1 MKLHSLWPDKN
12 ELQSKY
18 YLARSHSSFFDCLAC
33 LDCWLLTA
41 KYHLRCSVCHYV
53 CVSLCVLCSNCASNC
68 AFSSVRYVLLL
79 YRIRCSA
86 SNITWML
93 TAKLLLFLLQLS
105 RASKTWFPH
114 RRNPSP
120 PQSFSVSASLHLL
133 VSLVFKN
140 AMK

>member
-1 MKLHSLWPDKN
+1 MKLHSLWPVKN

-18 YLARSHSSFFDCLAC
+18 YLARGHGSFLIVWLVWIVGSSQL
-33 LDCWLLTA
+33 

-68 AFSSVRYVLLL
+68 AFSSVSHVLLL

-140 AMK
+140 VIN